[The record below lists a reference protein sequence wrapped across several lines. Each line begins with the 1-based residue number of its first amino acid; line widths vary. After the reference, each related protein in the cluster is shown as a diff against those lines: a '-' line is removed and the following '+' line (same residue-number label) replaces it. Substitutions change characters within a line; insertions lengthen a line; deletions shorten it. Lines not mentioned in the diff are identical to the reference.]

1 MVTATDLIRLM
12 ERWSGIVRYLD
23 VTIWNTELSWDNYW
37 IDKKARDLRISMTRS
52 KQRLPLPRLK
62 YWKPGKRNEAHL
74 IPEHKLLYYKPSQKD
89 MVSMSWL
96 NYVLTGVSIIAIIYS
111 YAVGSATGVIIWAI
125 VLGLNVALVL
135 VERSKAR
142 KLM

>member
-1 MVTATDLIRLM
+1 LIQEKQMSIL
-12 ERWSGIVRYLD
+12 
-23 VTIWNTELSWDNYW
+23 
-37 IDKKARDLRISMTRS
+37 KA
-52 KQRLPLPRLK
+52 
-62 YWKPGKRNEAHL
+62 KPE
-74 IPEHKLLYYKPSQKD
+74 D

-96 NYVLTGVSIIAIIYS
+96 NYILTGVSIIAIIYS

-135 VERSKAR
+135 VERTKAR